1 MLSIRT
7 NLSSLITQNN
17 LLANSTK
24 LDQAIERMTTGSKI
38 NHAKDNAA
46 NYSIATNMTTKMG
59 ALRVAEDNA
68 LQGLEMISST
78 SENLSIVE
86 DKLARMRALSTQAL
100 NGTYSSQ
107 SLNALNLEAE
117 ALLKEI
123 NRINESATYN
133 GIKLFNTGKA
143 EVTNAGKELKLNEQG
158 FLQDVVKVDTT
169 GMTPL
174 SSMADDATL
183 AVGEYTIGSKE
194 ELVQLKEMSDDG
206 LLEAGSTFVMT
217 KDIDMTGVVDWNGI
231 GVTNAFRGIFN
242 GNGHT
247 ISNLSGTQGLF
258 NIVAKNTHTGEYSEI
273 KNVKLENVKISK
285 EDATYL
291 AGIVARADSS
301 CQINNC
307 SVLEG
312 LIKGGQYIG
321 GISGAVTG
329 RIDNCYTN
337 ADIIGKNY
345 VGGIDGGS
353 INGSITSCCSNG
365 SVSGTNNIAGC
376 SSQAVVKSSAS
387 YSIVEGVNN
396 VAGITCRTSSKM
408 TSNYFNGSVTGISN
422 VAGICSNVFNS
433 TGIVLEDIIFE
444 GSVSGEN
451 NVGVFIASFSNSN
464 SVKIENCYYYQ
475 KKSSVKEFVGDLT
488 DVVLNNVI
496 DITIPTDYTLQIAST
511 GDSTTSTISCTTYI
525 DFGGLKDLLTSG
537 VDSAQCLAK
546 IDELVEIVS
555 LKQTELGTMEN
566 RLMSVLDEIS
576 TQYENLASSYSTIH
590 DADIADVSSS
600 YIKQQIIQQAG
611 ASLLASTQNIQY
623 QNVMGLL
630 QSLRR

>member
-7 NLSSLITQNN
+7 NLSSFIAQNSMRT
-17 LLANSTK
+17 STDK
-24 LDQAIERMTTGSKI
+24 LNQAIERMTTGSKI

-46 NYSIATNMTTKMG
+46 NYSISTNMSTKMS

-100 NGTYSSQ
+100 NGTYSTQ
-107 SLNALNLEAE
+107 SLNALNLEAD

-217 KDIDMTGVVDWNGI
+217 KDIDMTGITNWNGI
-231 GVTNAFRGIFN
+231 GATKGFSGIFN

-247 ISNLSGTQGLF
+247 ISNLTGTQGLF
-258 NIVAKNTHTGEYSEI
+258 S
-273 KNVKLENVKISK
+273 NVQKKTSAGGNSRIENVRLENVKINAGW
-285 EDATYL
+285 DAGGLCGLIRNTEILNCSIDSSSIVLSSGQRQGGVVGNAEGCSIQYCYFNGNVTGNSIVG
-291 AGIVARADSS
+291 GIVGYGASPINCLVEGSVRGNNDVGGIIGLGKAINSKMLGTVTGDTNVGGITGSAQHSISS
-301 CQINNC
+301 
-307 SVLEG
+307 SYF
-312 LIKGGQYIG
+312 GGTVNGNKNIG
-321 GISGAVTG
+321 GIVG
-329 RIDNCYTN
+329 RYYTF
-337 ADIIGKNY
+337 
-345 VGGIDGGS
+345 
-353 INGSITSCCSNG
+353 TETFSN
-365 SVSGTNNIAGC
+365 N
-376 SSQAVVKSSAS
+376 
-387 YSIVEGVNN
+387 IVEGSVNGN
-396 VAGITCRTSSKM
+396 SDVGI
-408 TSNYFNGSVTGISN
+408 F
-422 VAGICSNVFNS
+422 
-433 TGIVLEDIIFE
+433 
-444 GSVSGEN
+444 
-451 NVGVFIASFSNSN
+451 VGY
-464 SVKIENCYYYQ
+464 SVKESSLKNCYYYS
-475 KKSSVKEFVGDLT
+475 KVLGEKELYGENSLYKDL
-488 DVVLNNVI
+488 DAI
-496 DITIPTDYTLQIAST
+496 DITVPCDYTFQVGVT
-511 GDSTTSTISCTTYI
+511 GDDATSSVSYTTYI

-611 ASLLASTQNIQY
+611 ASLLASTQNVQY